1 MQLETLPAGSE
12 LLLLV
17 CAIAGLST
25 WYLSNFTDR
34 VDLTKLAAFV
44 GVCSMVTLVF
54 WVFF

>member
-34 VDLTKLAAFV
+34 VDLTKLTAFV

>member
-1 MQLETLPAGSE
+1 METLPAGSE

-34 VDLTKLAAFV
+34 ADLTKLAAFV

>member
-1 MQLETLPAGSE
+1 METLPAGSE

-34 VDLTKLAAFV
+34 VDLTKLTAFV

>member
-1 MQLETLPAGSE
+1 METLPAGSE

-34 VDLTKLAAFV
+34 ADLPKLAAGV
-44 GVCSMVTLVF
+44 GVCSMVTLGF